1 MINGYI
7 VPFLQMT
14 SQRMYQPHI
23 GGVFHVFA
31 VMITVTLAV
40 FASVLVVRATC
51 SRRAR
56 SVGSIERYGAGGQ
69 PGYKKR
75 IRFLAAAGWLMAL
88 SEIYKQLFLYHIV
101 NEGAFDWWFFPFQ
114 LCSVPMYMCIL
125 LPFVKENVQKILLTF
140 MTGFTFISAVCALI
154 YPEDMLR
161 PYVSLT
167 VHGFAWHGVLLMI
180 SIVAGASGMADLT
193 LKGYIRSVFL
203 FLGLSAAAV
212 GINVIGERISAE
224 SILRSYPNMFYL
236 SPYHMSDQPFVD
248 IAEKSLG
255 RLPAMGLYVLA
266 IILLAGVTDFIFR
279 IISRKAA
286 Y

>member
-1 MINGYI
+1 MTRYI

-14 SQRMYQPHI
+14 SWRMYQPHI

-40 FASVLVVRATC
+40 FASVLVIRSTC
-51 SRRAR
+51 SRRAL
-56 SVGSIERYGAGGQ
+56 SESSIERYGAGGQ
-69 PGYKKR
+69 TGYKKR
-75 IRFLAAAGWLMAL
+75 IRILAFLGWLMAL
-88 SEIYKQLFLYHIV
+88 SEIYKQLFLYYIV

-125 LPFVKENVQKILLTF
+125 LPLVKEKVQTVLLTF
-140 MTGFTFISAVCALI
+140 MTGFTFLSAVCALI

-167 VHGFAWHGVLLMI
+167 VHGFAWHGVLLLI

-193 LKGYIRSVFL
+193 LKGYLRSVWL
-203 FLGLSAAAV
+203 FLGLAAAAV
-212 GINVIGERISAE
+212 GINVIGERMSAG
-224 SILRSYPNMFYL
+224 SALSSYPNMFYL
-236 SPYHMSDQPFVD
+236 SPFHPSNQPFVD
-248 IAEKSLG
+248 IVEKSLG
-255 RLPAMGLYVLA
+255 RLPAMAVYTAA
-266 IILLAGVTDFIFR
+266 IIVIAGVIDFIFR
-279 IISRKAA
+279 AISRRTA

>member
-1 MINGYI
+1 MTRYI

-14 SQRMYQPHI
+14 SWRMYQPHI

-40 FASVLVVRATC
+40 FAAVLVIRSTC
-51 SRRAR
+51 SRRALSER
-56 SVGSIERYGAGGQ
+56 SIERYGAGGQ
-69 PGYKKR
+69 TGYKKR
-75 IRFLAAAGWLMAL
+75 IRILAFLGWLMAL
-88 SEIYKQLFLYHIV
+88 SEIYKQLFLYYIV

-125 LPFVKENVQKILLTF
+125 LPLVKEKVQKVLLTF
-140 MTGFTFISAVCALI
+140 MTGFTFLSAVCALI

-167 VHGFAWHGVLLMI
+167 VHGFAWHGVLLLI

-193 LKGYIRSVFL
+193 LKGYLRSVWL
-203 FLGLSAAAV
+203 FLGLAAAAV
-212 GINVIGERISAE
+212 GINVIGERMSAGNAL
-224 SILRSYPNMFYL
+224 SSYPNMFYL
-236 SPYHMSDQPFVD
+236 SPFHLSNQPFVD
-248 IAEKSLG
+248 IVEKSLG
-255 RLPAMGLYVLA
+255 RLPAMAVYTAA
-266 IILLAGVTDFIFR
+266 IIVVAGVIDFIFR
-279 IISRKAA
+279 AISRRTA

>member
-1 MINGYI
+1 MTRYI

-14 SQRMYQPHI
+14 SWRMYQPHI

-40 FASVLVVRATC
+40 FAAVLVIRSTC
-51 SRRAR
+51 SRRAL
-56 SVGSIERYGAGGQ
+56 SESSIERYGAGGQ
-69 PGYKKR
+69 TGYKKR
-75 IRFLAAAGWLMAL
+75 IRILAFLGWLMAL
-88 SEIYKQLFLYHIV
+88 SEIYKQLFLYYIV

-125 LPFVKENVQKILLTF
+125 LPLVKEKVQKVLLTF
-140 MTGFTFISAVCALI
+140 MTGFTFLSAVCALI

-167 VHGFAWHGVLLMI
+167 VHGFAWHGVLLLI

-193 LKGYIRSVFL
+193 LKGYLRSVWL
-203 FLGLSAAAV
+203 FLGLAAAAV
-212 GINVIGERISAE
+212 GINVIGERMSAG
-224 SILRSYPNMFYL
+224 SALSSYPNMFYL
-236 SPYHMSDQPFVD
+236 SPFHLSNQPFVD
-248 IAEKSLG
+248 IVEKSLG
-255 RLPAMGLYVLA
+255 RLPAMAVYTAA
-266 IILLAGVTDFIFR
+266 IIVIAGVIDFIFR
-279 IISRKAA
+279 AISRRTA

>member
-1 MINGYI
+1 MTRYI

-14 SQRMYQPHI
+14 SWRMYQPHI

-40 FASVLVVRATC
+40 FAAVLVIRSTC
-51 SRRAR
+51 SRRVL
-56 SVGSIERYGAGGQ
+56 SESSIERYGAGGQ
-69 PGYKKR
+69 TGYKKR
-75 IRFLAAAGWLMAL
+75 IRILAFLGWLMAL
-88 SEIYKQLFLYHIV
+88 SEIYKQLFLYYIV

-125 LPFVKENVQKILLTF
+125 LPLVKEKVQTVLLTF
-140 MTGFTFISAVCALI
+140 MTGFTFLSAVCALI

-167 VHGFAWHGVLLMI
+167 VHGFAWHGVLLLI

-193 LKGYIRSVFL
+193 LKGYLRSVWL
-203 FLGLSAAAV
+203 FLGLAAAAV
-212 GINVIGERISAE
+212 GINVIGERMSAG
-224 SILRSYPNMFYL
+224 SALSSYPNMFYL
-236 SPYHMSDQPFVD
+236 SPFHPSNQPFVD
-248 IAEKSLG
+248 IVEKSLG
-255 RLPAMGLYVLA
+255 RLPAMAVYTVA
-266 IILLAGVTDFIFR
+266 IIVIAGVIDFIFR
-279 IISRKAA
+279 AISRRTA

>member
-1 MINGYI
+1 MTRYI

-14 SQRMYQPHI
+14 SWRMYQPHI

-40 FASVLVVRATC
+40 FAAVLVIRSTC
-51 SRRAR
+51 SRRAL
-56 SVGSIERYGAGGQ
+56 SESSIERYGAGGQ
-69 PGYKKR
+69 TGYKKR
-75 IRFLAAAGWLMAL
+75 IRILAFLGWLMAL
-88 SEIYKQLFLYHIV
+88 SEIYKQLFLYYIV

-125 LPFVKENVQKILLTF
+125 LPLVKEKVQKVLLTF
-140 MTGFTFISAVCALI
+140 MTGFTFLSAVCALI

-167 VHGFAWHGVLLMI
+167 VHGFAWHGVLLLI

-193 LKGYIRSVFL
+193 LKGYLRSVWL
-203 FLGLSAAAV
+203 FLGLAAAAV
-212 GINVIGERISAE
+212 GINVIGERMSAG
-224 SILRSYPNMFYL
+224 SALSSYPNMFYL
-236 SPYHMSDQPFVD
+236 SPFHPSNQPFVD
-248 IAEKSLG
+248 IVEKSLG
-255 RLPAMGLYVLA
+255 RLPAMAVYTAA
-266 IILLAGVTDFIFR
+266 IIVIAGVIDFIFR
-279 IISRKAA
+279 AISRRTA